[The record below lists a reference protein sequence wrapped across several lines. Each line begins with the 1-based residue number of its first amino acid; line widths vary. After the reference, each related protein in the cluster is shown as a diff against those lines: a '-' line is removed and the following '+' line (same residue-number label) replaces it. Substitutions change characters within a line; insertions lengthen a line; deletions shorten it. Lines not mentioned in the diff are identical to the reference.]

1 MSATIDNTSAQ
12 EIPREP
18 LAAKFDERLGS
29 AGMRL
34 FILTEAILFV
44 MLFFSYFYIIGT
56 GGGRI
61 SVEPPGLHFALPML
75 GALLASSA
83 VLYWGEAQVKRR
95 NHGWGRLLLLAT
107 ILIGAAFLVLRFFE
121 YRERIKTMSPG
132 SDAYGSIFYTIT
144 GFHTAYLI
152 SGLLMLFYVLILPR
166 FEPADRPPHRP
177 YHNAALYWHFVGLVW
192 IFMVA
197 IMYVAPKFGWL

>member
-1 MSATIDNTSAQ
+1 MSAAIDNASSPARR
-12 EIPREP
+12 REP
-18 LAAKFDERLGS
+18 IVAKLDDRLGS
-29 AGMRL
+29 AGMLL

-44 MLFFSYFYIIGT
+44 MLFFSYLYIIGT

-61 SVEPPGLHFALPML
+61 AFAPPRLHFALPML
-75 GALLASSA
+75 G
-83 VLYWGEAQVKRR
+83 VGEAQVKRGR
-95 NHGWGRLLLLAT
+95 HGWGRLLLLAT
-107 ILIGAAFLVLRFFE
+107 ILMGAAFLVLRFFE
-121 YRERIKTMSPG
+121 YRASRKTMAPG

-152 SGLLMLFYVLILPR
+152 FGLLMLAYVLILPK
-166 FEPADRPPHRP
+166 FEPLDRPPHRP

-197 IMYVAPKFGWL
+197 IMYVAPIQAQVTK